1 MKISRLVAIMVTIGL
16 LLIFGSITALVWTI
30 SPGVA
35 VLVAGVMLVA
45 TGSAIYEAMED

>member
-35 VLVAGVMLVA
+35 VLVAGIMLVA
-45 TGSAIYEAMED
+45 TASAIFETMDD

>member
-1 MKISRLVAIMVTIGL
+1 MKMEILAGIMMIIGL

-45 TGSAIYEAMED
+45 TGSAIYEVIEE

>member
-1 MKISRLVAIMVTIGL
+1 MKMEILAGIMMIIGL

-45 TGSAIYEAMED
+45 TGSAIFETMDD

>member
-1 MKISRLVAIMVTIGL
+1 MNISRLVAIMVTIGL

-45 TGSAIYEAMED
+45 TGSAIYEVIEE